1 VQIIGRAA
9 RNVNGK
15 VIMYA
20 DTVTGSM
27 ERAITETNRRRNIQ
41 QKYNEAHNITPQ
53 SIVKSVR
60 DMIDLKDREKEEL
73 SRSAQKAKKLEDKL
87 ENAAQLS
94 QKDKSKL
101 IEDLTAEMQKAAKQL
116 DFERAAYL
124 RDKVKRLR
132 GVNQ

>member
-1 VQIIGRAA
+1 
-9 RNVNGK
+9 
-15 VIMYA
+15 
-20 DTVTGSM
+20 
-27 ERAITETNRRRNIQ
+27 
-41 QKYNEAHNITPQ
+41 
-53 SIVKSVR
+53 
-60 DMIDLKDREKEEL
+60 MIDLKDREKEEL

-94 QKDKSKL
+94 TKDKSKL

-132 GVNQ
+132 GV